1 MKSIVRILIFPLVLL
16 AGCHSADSLPKEARK
31 PIPITIARFDKDF
44 FALDTLSPDAGLNA
58 LSLKYTDFFPG
69 YLNAILGIN
78 PGDPQAI
85 PAIKA
90 FLGSYRP
97 VYAQAQPIADK
108 FLPAMVPQ
116 LETALQW
123 MRYLVPGFKPDSP
136 FVITP
141 FIGPMDAYESFSV
154 GDYGDVRTGNGV
166 GIAMQFHLGPFAPVY
181 VQGMQT
187 GVFYQYQVQRFTPET
202 MLVNALKN
210 VIDDYYPNT
219 AAGKPMVEEMV
230 EKGKR
235 IYLLKKLLPEA
246 GDSLLLGYSGP
257 QTKGCF
263 ENETLIWQFFV
274 KNDLLY
280 SIEPSVNQQYL
291 RDGPKTPELGEASPG
306 YIGLFTGWRIVQAYM
321 DKFPDTSIDQLMKL
335 PAARV
340 YQGSNYRP
348 G

>member
-1 MKSIVRILIFPLVLL
+1 MKNIARILVFPLVLL
-16 AGCHSADSLPKEARK
+16 AGCRMADTLPKEARK

-44 FALDTLSPDAGLNA
+44 FALDTLRPEAGLDS
-58 LSLKYTDFFPG
+58 LSRKYPDFFPG

-78 PGDPQAI
+78 PADPQAV

-97 VYAQAQPIADK
+97 VFEQAQPLAGEY
-108 FLPAMVPQ
+108 LPAM
-116 LETALQW
+116 ALQMEEALQR

-136 FVITP
+136 FVITS
-141 FIGPMDAYESFSV
+141 FIGPMDAYESFSI

-166 GIAMQFHLGPFAPVY
+166 GVALQFHLGAGAGIY
-181 VQGMQT
+181 EQGMQS
-187 GVFYQYQVQRFTPET
+187 GVFYGYQVQRFTPET
-202 MLVNALKN
+202 MLVNAVKN
-210 VIDDYYPNT
+210 IIEDHYPYT

-235 IYLLKKLLPEA
+235 MYLLKRLLPA
-246 GDSLLLGYSGP
+246 SGDSVLLGYTGS
-257 QTKGCF
+257 QAAGCF
-263 ENETLIWQFFV
+263 ENESLIWQFFV

-280 SIEPSVNQQYL
+280 SIEQEINQQYL

-306 YIGLFTGWRIVQAYM
+306 YIGLFTGWRIVESYM
-321 DKFPDTSIDQLMKL
+321 KKYPDTPIDSLMKM
-335 PAARV
+335 PAAKV

>member
-1 MKSIVRILIFPLVLL
+1 MHNIVRILIFPLVLL
-16 AGCHSADSLPKEARK
+16 AGCNTTDTLPKEARV

-44 FALDTLSPDAGLNA
+44 FALDTLRPEEGLNA
-58 LSLKYTDFFPG
+58 LSLKYPDFFPG

-78 PGDPQAI
+78 PADPQAI

-97 VYAQAQPIADK
+97 VYAQAAPIADK
-108 FLPAMVPQ
+108 RLPAMQGQ

-136 FVITP
+136 FVVTP
-141 FIGPMDAYESFSV
+141 FIGPMDAYESFSI

-166 GIAMQFHLGPFAPVY
+166 GVALQFHLGPDAEVY

-202 MLVNALKN
+202 MVVNALKN
-210 VIDDYYPNT
+210 VIDDFYPYA

-235 IYLLKKLLPEA
+235 MYLLKRLLPEA
-246 GDSLLLGYSGP
+246 GDSLLLGYTGN
-257 QTKGCF
+257 QTAGCF
-263 ENETLIWQFFV
+263 ENENLIWQFFV

-280 SIEPSVNQQYL
+280 SIEPAVNQQYL
-291 RDGPKTPELGEASPG
+291 RDGPKTPELGESSPG
-306 YIGLFTGWRIVQAYM
+306 YIGLFTGWRIVEAYM
-321 DKFPDTSIDQLMKL
+321 KKYPSTTIDALMKM
-335 PAARV
+335 PANRV
-340 YQGSNYRP
+340 YQGSAYRP
-348 G
+348 